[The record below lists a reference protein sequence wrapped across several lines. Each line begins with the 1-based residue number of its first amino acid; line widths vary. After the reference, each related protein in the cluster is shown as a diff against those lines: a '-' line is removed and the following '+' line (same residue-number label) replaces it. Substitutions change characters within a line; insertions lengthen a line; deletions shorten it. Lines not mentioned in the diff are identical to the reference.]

1 MIHRAT
7 NDDSGD
13 HPEPNPFFPPKG
25 GRCIVNELPSE
36 LLSHIFSLGWA
47 SERDQHS
54 DDDDFEDVD
63 EGESDDGTLST
74 TASLSDDDRSST
86 RSALDDEDRRARK
99 QPFNVLVSH
108 VSRRWRAV
116 ALDSSLLWTHIHFKG
131 SPPWERA
138 LIYLNRASTAPLSI
152 SVDRTLDEEDHGSE
166 SEYDSED
173 EDEPK
178 DNDPDL
184 AIITEI
190 MDIVVAHIIHIQA
203 LEIMVSFYPHMH
215 RVLVKL
221 GATPAAPLL
230 EVLQLYHYEDT
241 DEHDGFKLAELR
253 DQPFVLFSG
262 HAPRLTHVA
271 LWGVHLNWSKQG
283 SPFLTG
289 LLDLEL
295 AYHARDVRP
304 SFKDFMRI
312 LRASPDLHTLSL
324 SLSGPAGVPGEWASV
339 NILADDED
347 EDEDDSSAM
356 LVDSSASL
364 ALPRLQNLVLA
375 YLEPHYLLALLPRL
389 FLPAL
394 TELVLD
400 LEEDDFSDFLSYL
413 ASPRS
418 LPQPPPPPLSL
429 RGPGVAGSP
438 EPPPRP
444 RSLLSGLTALRVA
457 SLPCAHEGV
466 VLDAYKQLDKLLALN
481 LNVLYSGAH
490 WFALL
495 VPSPTPSTSA
505 NTNQNELYLPHLEV
519 LTTTGVD
526 GGRLREL
533 VEVRA
538 ARGAPLREVRMNVD
552 DGVEEEDEAWLRGH
566 LERFD
571 TFEGSDEEE
580 VELDGFDEDE
590 DGWEDADDEEDD
602 FDGEHIM
609 VLPF

>member
-1 MIHRAT
+1 MHSAT
-7 NDDSGD
+7 NDESGD
-13 HPEPNPFFPPKG
+13 HPEPNPFFPPNG

-54 DDDDFEDVD
+54 DEDDFEDVD
-63 EGESDDGTLST
+63 EGESDDGTMST
-74 TASLSDDDRSST
+74 TASVSDDDRSST

-108 VSRRWRAV
+108 VCRRWRAV
-116 ALDSSLLWTHIHFKG
+116 ALDSSLLWTHIHFEG
-131 SPPWERA
+131 PPPWERA

-152 SVDRTLDEEDHGSE
+152 SIDRTLDDEDHGSE

-173 EDEPK
+173 EDESK

-184 AIITEI
+184 TIITEI
-190 MDIVVAHIIHIQA
+190 MDIVVAHINHIQA

-215 RVLVKL
+215 RTLVKL
-221 GATPAAPLL
+221 GATPGAPLL

-241 DEHDGFKLAELR
+241 EEHESFKHVELR

-271 LWGVHLNWSKQG
+271 LWGVHINWSKQG

-289 LLDLEL
+289 LVDLEL
-295 AYHARDVRP
+295 AYHAPDVRP
-304 SFKDFMRI
+304 GFKDFMRI
-312 LRASPDLHTLSL
+312 LRSSPDLHTLSL
-324 SLSGPAGVPGEWASV
+324 SLSGPAGMPGEWASV
-339 NILADDED
+339 NILADD
-347 EDEDDSSAM
+347 DDGDVDGSAM
-356 LVDSSASL
+356 VVDSSAPL
-364 ALPRLQNLVLA
+364 ALSRLQNLVLA

-400 LEEDDFSDFLSYL
+400 LEEDDFSDFLAYL

-418 LPQPPPPPLSL
+418 LPQTPPPPLSL
-429 RGPGVAGSP
+429 RGPGVAGSLA
-438 EPPPRP
+438 PPPRP

-466 VLDAYKQLDKLLALN
+466 VLDAYKQLDKLIALN
-481 LNVLYSGAH
+481 LNIIYSGAH

-505 NTNQNELYLPHLEV
+505 NTNQNELYLPRLEA

-526 GGRLREL
+526 GGGLREL
-533 VEVRA
+533 VEARA

-552 DGVEEEDEAWLRGH
+552 DGIEEEDEVWLRGH

-571 TFEGSDEEE
+571 TFEASDEEE
-580 VELDGFDEDE
+580 VELDAFDDDDD